1 MNRAE
6 YMSQLEGLLKDISPA
21 ERVSALEYYNDY
33 FDDAGPENEQAVME
47 ALGSPARVAETIR
60 EEVPGNDFEGNA
72 RQAVPEDRAVI
83 KYGQSG
89 RYTQSGSDQQN
100 GHNQTD
106 QTEQYRQADQYQHT
120 HQYQQADQHQQPGH
134 SRSGMSGGTIAVI
147 VILCVLASPVIFTLA
162 TGIGGVLF
170 GIVVAWFCLILGFG
184 LAAAI
189 LLMVMVIL
197 LVVGI
202 AGIMIAPAG
211 AIGVIGGALICG
223 GLGLVFL
230 MLTVAMAGIVVP
242 AAAKGIASLFRKIF
256 GRRKASV

>member
-1 MNRAE
+1 
-6 YMSQLEGLLKDISPA
+6 
-21 ERVSALEYYNDY
+21 
-33 FDDAGPENEQAVME
+33 
-47 ALGSPARVAETIR
+47 
-60 EEVPGNDFEGNA
+60 
-72 RQAVPEDRAVI
+72 
-83 KYGQSG
+83 
-89 RYTQSGSDQQN
+89 
-100 GHNQTD
+100 
-106 QTEQYRQADQYQHT
+106 
-120 HQYQQADQHQQPGH
+120 
-134 SRSGMSGGTIAVI
+134 MSGGTIAVI

>member
-1 MNRAE
+1 
-6 YMSQLEGLLKDISPA
+6 
-21 ERVSALEYYNDY
+21 
-33 FDDAGPENEQAVME
+33 
-47 ALGSPARVAETIR
+47 
-60 EEVPGNDFEGNA
+60 
-72 RQAVPEDRAVI
+72 
-83 KYGQSG
+83 
-89 RYTQSGSDQQN
+89 
-100 GHNQTD
+100 
-106 QTEQYRQADQYQHT
+106 
-120 HQYQQADQHQQPGH
+120 
-134 SRSGMSGGTIAVI
+134 MSGGTIAVI

-170 GIVVAWFCLILGFG
+170 GIAVAWFCLILGFG

-242 AAAKGIASLFRKIF
+242 AAAKGSK
-256 GRRKASV
+256 